1 LFKEGR
7 ALANFLEDIKN
18 PFRRGNTLV
27 QLMLINAIVFLSLIL
42 TGAILSFFPEGNVI
56 NKAIN
61 DNVLLIAPIREFIW
75 KPWTLLTYCFTH
87 YSFWHLLF
95 NMLTLFWFGT
105 LVQEFIGSRKLMNI
119 YIIGGVFSGLI
130 YIGIYNLLSLT
141 PQVNNINS
149 TVLGASAAV
158 CAVMFAAV
166 TLLPEYEFYFFGLF
180 LIKIKYIAW
189 FFLLLSFIVPSSG
202 ISHLGGALAGYSYI
216 YLLRK
221 GVDLGSPI
229 ETVGDWWSSLWR
241 PKPKMKIPQ
250 RKYSE
255 STVSTKGIS
264 NTNLDPN
271 YFPDQDEVDAILDKI
286 GKSGYES
293 LTKEE
298 KQKLYRASQK
308 KD

>member
-1 LFKEGR
+1 M
-7 ALANFLEDIKN
+7 ANFLDDIKN

-27 QLMLINAIVFLSLIL
+27 QLMLINAIVFLSLVL
-42 TGAILSFFPEGNVI
+42 TGAILSFFPEGNII

-61 DNVLLIAPIREFIW
+61 DNVLLIAPIKEFIW
-75 KPWTLLTYCFTH
+75 KPWTLLTYGFTH

-95 NMLTLFWFGT
+95 NMLTLYWFGT

-119 YIIGGVFSGLI
+119 YIIGGILSGLI

-221 GVDLGSPI
+221 GIDLGSPI
-229 ETVGDWWSSLWR
+229 ETIGDWWSSLWR

-255 STVSTKGIS
+255 STVSSKGIS

-298 KQKLYRASQK
+298 KQKLYRASQR

>member
-1 LFKEGR
+1 M
-7 ALANFLEDIKN
+7 ANFLEDIKN

-27 QLMLINAIVFLSLIL
+27 QLMLINGVVFLSLLL
-42 TGAILSFFPEGNVI
+42 TGAILSFIPEGNVI
-56 NKAIN
+56 NKSIN

-95 NMLTLFWFGT
+95 NMLTLYWFGT

-119 YIIGGVFSGLI
+119 YIIGGIFSGLI
-130 YIGIYNLLSLT
+130 YIAIYNLLSLT

-158 CAVMFAAV
+158 CAVMFASV

-229 ETVGDWWSSLWR
+229 ETIGDWWSSLWR

-255 STVSTKGIS
+255 STVSS
-264 NTNLDPN
+264 
-271 YFPDQDEVDAILDKI
+271 
-286 GKSGYES
+286 
-293 LTKEE
+293 
-298 KQKLYRASQK
+298 
-308 KD
+308 

>member
-1 LFKEGR
+1 M
-7 ALANFLEDIKN
+7 ANFLDDIKN

-27 QLMLINAIVFLSLIL
+27 QLMLINAVVFLSLIL
-42 TGAILSFFPEGNVI
+42 AGVILSFFPEGNVI
-56 NKAIN
+56 NKTIN

-119 YIIGGVFSGLI
+119 YIIGGIFSGLV

-229 ETVGDWWSSLWR
+229 ETIGDWWSSLWR

-255 STVSTKGIS
+255 STVSSKGLS
-264 NTNLDPN
+264 TTNLDPN

-298 KQKLYRASQK
+298 KQKLYRASQR

>member
-1 LFKEGR
+1 M
-7 ALANFLEDIKN
+7 ANFLDDIKN

-42 TGAILSFFPEGNVI
+42 TGFILSFFPEGNVI
-56 NKAIN
+56 NKVIN

-95 NMLTLFWFGT
+95 NMLTLYWFGT

-119 YIIGGVFSGLI
+119 YIIGGILSGLI

-229 ETVGDWWSSLWR
+229 ETIGDWWSNLWR

-255 STVSTKGIS
+255 STVLSKGNS
-264 NTNLDPN
+264 STNLDPN

-298 KQKLYRASQK
+298 KQKLYRASQR

>member
-1 LFKEGR
+1 M
-7 ALANFLEDIKN
+7 ANFLDDIKK

-56 NKAIN
+56 DKVIN

-95 NMLTLFWFGT
+95 NMLTLYWFGT

-119 YIIGGVFSGLI
+119 YIIGGIISGLI

-221 GVDLGSPI
+221 GIDLGSPI

-255 STVSTKGIS
+255 STVSSKGNS

-298 KQKLYRASQK
+298 KQKLYRASQR

>member
-1 LFKEGR
+1 M
-7 ALANFLEDIKN
+7 ANFLDDIKK

-56 NKAIN
+56 DKVIN

-95 NMLTLFWFGT
+95 NMLTLYWFGT

-119 YIIGGVFSGLI
+119 YIIGGIISGLM

-221 GVDLGSPI
+221 GIDLGSPI

-255 STVSTKGIS
+255 STVSSKGNS
-264 NTNLDPN
+264 STNLDPN

-298 KQKLYRASQK
+298 KQKLYRASQR

>member
-1 LFKEGR
+1 V
-7 ALANFLEDIKN
+7 ANFLTDIKN

-27 QLMLINAIVFLSLIL
+27 QLMLINGAIFLSLIL
-42 TGAILSFFPEGNVI
+42 VGFILSFIPQGGAI
-56 NKAIN
+56 NKAIT
-61 DNVLLIAPIREFIW
+61 DNFELVAPIREFIW
-75 KPWTLLTYCFTH
+75 KPWTLITYGFTH
-87 YSFWHLLF
+87 YGFLHLLF

-105 LVQEFIGSRKLMNI
+105 LVQEFIGSRKLLNI
-119 YIIGGVFSGLI
+119 YIIGALISGLI
-130 YIGIYNLLSLT
+130 YIGIYNLLTLT
-141 PQVNNINS
+141 PQVNNISPNI
-149 TVLGASAAV
+149 LGASAAV
-158 CAVMFAAV
+158 YAVMFAAI
-166 TLLPEYEFYFFGLF
+166 TLLPEYEFYFFGIF

-189 FFLLLSFIVPSSG
+189 FFLLISFIVPSSG

-221 GVDLGSPI
+221 GFDLGSPI
-229 ETVGDWWSSLWR
+229 ETIGDWWSSLWR
-241 PKPKMKIPQ
+241 PKPAMKIPQ

-255 STVSTKGIS
+255 STVSSKGSS
-264 NTNLDPN
+264 NANLDPN

>member
-1 LFKEGR
+1 M
-7 ALANFLEDIKN
+7 ANFVEDIKN

-27 QLMLINAIVFLSLIL
+27 QLMLINAIVFLFLIL
-42 TGAILSFFPEGNVI
+42 TGAILSFFPQGN
-56 NKAIN
+56 AIN
-61 DNVLLIAPIREFIW
+61 AAINENVLLIAPVREFIW

-119 YIIGGVFSGLI
+119 YIIGGIFSGLI
-130 YIGIYNLLSLT
+130 YIAIYNLLSLT

-221 GVDLGSPI
+221 GIDLGSPI
-229 ETVGDWWSSLWR
+229 ETVGDWWSSIWR

-255 STVSTKGIS
+255 STVSSKGIS
-264 NTNLDPN
+264 SSNLDPN
-271 YFPDQDEVDAILDKI
+271 YFPDQVEVDAILDKI

>member
-1 LFKEGR
+1 M
-7 ALANFLEDIKN
+7 ANFLEDIKN

-61 DNVLLIAPIREFIW
+61 DNVLLIAPVGEFIW

-130 YIGIYNLLSLT
+130 YIAIYNLLSLA

-221 GVDLGSPI
+221 GIDLGSPI

-255 STVSTKGIS
+255 STVSSKGIS
-264 NTNLDPN
+264 SSNLDPN

>member
-1 LFKEGR
+1 M
-7 ALANFLEDIKN
+7 ANFLDDIKN

-27 QLMLINAIVFLSLIL
+27 QLMLINGIVFLSLIL
-42 TGAILSFFPEGNVI
+42 TGIILSFFPEGDAI
-56 NKAIN
+56 NKTIN
-61 DNVLLIAPIREFIW
+61 DNVLLIAPMKEFIW
-75 KPWTLLTYCFTH
+75 KPWTLLTYCFSH

-105 LVQEFIGSRKLMNI
+105 LVQEFIGSRKLLNI
-119 YIIGGVFSGLI
+119 YIIGGIFSGLI

-141 PQVNNINS
+141 PQVNNISS

-189 FFLLLSFIVPSSG
+189 FFLLLSFIIPSSG

-221 GVDLGSPI
+221 GFDLGSPI
-229 ETVGDWWSSLWR
+229 ETIGDWWNSLWR

-255 STVSTKGIS
+255 STVSIKGIS
-264 NTNLDPN
+264 SSNLDPN

-298 KQKLYRASQK
+298 KQKLYRASQR

>member
-1 LFKEGR
+1 
-7 ALANFLEDIKN
+7 
-18 PFRRGNTLV
+18 
-27 QLMLINAIVFLSLIL
+27 MLINAGIFLSLIL
-42 TGAILSFFPEGNVI
+42 LGFIFSFSPQGVVVNAAITENFEL
-56 NKAIN
+56 
-61 DNVLLIAPIREFIW
+61 DAPIIQFIR

-87 YSFWHLLF
+87 YGFLHLLF

-105 LVQEFIGSRKLMNI
+105 LVQEFIGSRKLLNI
-119 YIIGGVFSGLI
+119 YIIGGLASGLL
-130 YIGIYNLLSLT
+130 YIAIYNLLSLSAQPGGIVT
-141 PQVNNINS
+141 LNNIS
-149 TVLGASAAV
+149 PTILGASAAV
-158 CAVMFAAV
+158 YAVMFAAV
-166 TLLPEYEFYFFGLF
+166 ALLPEYEFYFFGII
-180 LIKIKYIAW
+180 LIKIKYLAW
-189 FFLLLSFIVPSSG
+189 FFLLISFIVPSSG
-202 ISHLGGALAGYSYI
+202 ISHLGGAMAGYSYI

-229 ETVGDWWSSLWR
+229 ETLSDWWSNFWIA
-241 PKPKMKIPQ
+241 KPQAKIPQ

-255 STVSTKGIS
+255 STVASKSGSS
-264 NTNLDPN
+264 NANLDPN

>member
-1 LFKEGR
+1 M
-7 ALANFLEDIKN
+7 ANFLDDIKN

-42 TGAILSFFPEGNVI
+42 TGFILSFFPEGNVI
-56 NKAIN
+56 NSVIN
-61 DNVLLIAPIREFIW
+61 NNVLLIAPIKEFIW

-87 YSFWHLLF
+87 YSFLHLLF

-119 YIIGGVFSGLI
+119 YIIGGIFSGLI
-130 YIGIYNLLSLT
+130 YIAIYNLLSLT

-229 ETVGDWWSSLWR
+229 ETIGDWWSSLWR

-255 STVSTKGIS
+255 STVSSKGNS
-264 NTNLDPN
+264 NTSLDPN

-298 KQKLYRASQK
+298 KQKLYRASQR

>member
-1 LFKEGR
+1 M
-7 ALANFLEDIKN
+7 ANFLDDIKN

-27 QLMLINAIVFLSLIL
+27 QLMLINAIVFLSLVL

-61 DNVLLIAPIREFIW
+61 DNVLLIAPIKEFIW
-75 KPWTLLTYCFTH
+75 KPWTLLTYGFTH

-95 NMLTLFWFGT
+95 NMLTLYWFGT

-119 YIIGGVFSGLI
+119 YIIGGILSGLI

-221 GVDLGSPI
+221 GIDLGSPI
-229 ETVGDWWSSLWR
+229 ETIGDWWSNLWR

-255 STVSTKGIS
+255 STVSSKGIS

-298 KQKLYRASQK
+298 KQKLYRASQR

>member
-1 LFKEGR
+1 M
-7 ALANFLEDIKN
+7 ANFLEDIKR

-27 QLMLINAIVFLSLIL
+27 QLMLINAIVFLSLMV
-42 TGAILSFFPEGNVI
+42 TGIILSFVSNGNVI
-56 NKAIN
+56 EKSIN
-61 DNVLLIAPIREFIW
+61 DNIILVAPLQRFVLQ
-75 KPWTLLTYCFTH
+75 PWTLLTYCFTH

-105 LVQEFIGSRKLMNI
+105 LVQEFIGSRKLLNI
-119 YIIGGVFSGLI
+119 YILGGVFSGII
-130 YIGIYNLLSLT
+130 YIAIYNLLLLA

-149 TVLGASAAV
+149 TILGASAAV

-202 ISHLGGALAGYSYI
+202 ISHLGGAMAGYGYI

-229 ETVGDWWSSLWR
+229 EAFTDWWNNIWR

-250 RKYSE
+250 RRYSE
-255 STVSTKGIS
+255 STVSSKGMS
-264 NTNLDPN
+264 SSGMDPN

-298 KQKLYRASQK
+298 KHKLYRASQK